1 MGTFV
6 THERNLEIKQGSTFD
21 DFVTLSLRAA
31 EGAPAVPMDFT
42 GCTARTQFRAKH
54 DSPTV
59 LLELTT
65 ANGGMEL
72 GGTAGTV
79 RWLISAEDTADITWA
94 TAVYD
99 TEIVFADG
107 TVQRKFAGK
116 VKVSKEVTR

>member
-1 MGTFV
+1 MATFV

-21 DFVTLSLRAA
+21 DFVTWKT
-31 EGAPAVPMDFT
+31 GATSETATPVDLT

-79 RWLISAEDTADITWA
+79 RWLISAEDTADITWT